1 MSQANALT
9 ESLIER
15 NKKYAAEN
23 HKPMPL
29 LHGAD
34 GKLRRGTGVL
44 VVTCLDPRIVPEV
57 FLGFRQPGFDPIAL
71 PVVRVIGGRAKHAV
85 TNIVGLDAAFGI
97 DMIFIVHHTG
107 KLSVVYR
114 VIMQL
119 TCLSDCGLTHNTDV
133 SLKATLKDK
142 LPGETARV
150 EELSFH
156 AIAQLGESVSEDMQ
170 YLREHPL
177 IKKNM
182 TLRGFLYHIHSG
194 LLEEKS

>member
-1 MSQANALT
+1 MLTLHRAPSITSQANALADN
-9 ESLIER
+9 LVER

-44 VVTCLDPRIVPEV
+44 VLTCVDPRIVPET

-71 PVVRVIGGRAKHAV
+71 PVVRVIGGRAKHAI
-85 TNIVGLDAAFGI
+85 TNIVGLDAAFGV
-97 DMIFIVHHTG
+97 DTIFIVHHT
-107 KLSVVYR
+107 
-114 VIMQL
+114 
-119 TCLSDCGLTHNTDV
+119 DCGLTHNTDA
-133 SLKATLKDK
+133 SLKSTLRGKF
-142 LPGETARV
+142 PGEAGRV

-156 AIAQLGESVSEDMQ
+156 HIAQLGESVIEDMQ

-177 IKKNM
+177 IKKDM
-182 TLRGFLYHIHSG
+182 TLRGFLYHIDSG
-194 LLEEKS
+194 VLEEKS